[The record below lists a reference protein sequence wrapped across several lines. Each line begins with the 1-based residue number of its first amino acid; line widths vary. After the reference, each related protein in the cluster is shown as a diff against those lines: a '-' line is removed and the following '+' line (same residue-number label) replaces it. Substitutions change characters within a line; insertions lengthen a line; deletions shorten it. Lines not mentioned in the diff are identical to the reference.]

1 MKHCAY
7 CDNPLPSYEFG
18 RPARFCCREC
28 HDVYFRQ
35 EHRQAVAL
43 FRSMGMRVR
52 RANGFAC
59 AEQDAREE
67 ERQRA

>member
-1 MKHCAY
+1 
-7 CDNPLPSYEFG
+7 
-18 RPARFCCREC
+18 
-28 HDVYFRQ
+28 
-35 EHRQAVAL
+35 VAL